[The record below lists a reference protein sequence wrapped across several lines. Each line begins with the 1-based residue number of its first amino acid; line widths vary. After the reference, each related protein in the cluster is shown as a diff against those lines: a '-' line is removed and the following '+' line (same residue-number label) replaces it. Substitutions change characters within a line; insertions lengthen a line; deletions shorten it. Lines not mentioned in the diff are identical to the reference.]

1 MNISSIQF
9 NILQRSNFH
18 GNFNVRKLKQKF
30 NISKKCGFEQA
41 RYYICKRLLL
51 NTLASLITKERIVI
65 ANETRLLSKIQW
77 KIHYFSFEDLKH
89 YKIVLRNVE
98 SFCITLILY
107 DKWKRS
113 KRDML
118 NIQKGLSVV
127 QYAVCIEWVWNSI
140 FLQQSNLES
149 DFSFGSDF
157 LFKFNSENINFW
169 YSHTMLLQ
177 L

>member
-1 MNISSIQF
+1 MWIRASKVLH
-9 NILQRSNFH
+9 LQKTFIKYTCESYNK
-18 GNFNVRKLKQKF
+18 RK
-30 NISKKCGFEQA
+30 NC
-41 RYYICKRLLL
+41 YCKWNKTFVKNSVK
-51 NTLASLITKERIVI
+51 NTLL
-65 ANETRLLSKIQW
+65 
-77 KIHYFSFEDLKH
+77 FFEDLKH

-157 LFKFNSENINFW
+157 LFKFNSEKINFW